1 MYISF
6 SSILDLIILNA
17 TPVGLQ
23 MQVCDRARAITY
35 TQFARVNI
43 YFNKFF
49 QLREDNELNLLFRR
63 QE

>member
-1 MYISF
+1 M
-6 SSILDLIILNA
+6 ILNA
-17 TPVGLQ
+17 TPVGLK
-23 MQVCDRARAITY
+23 MQVCDRARARTY

-49 QLREDNELNLLFRR
+49 QLREDNELNLLFCR